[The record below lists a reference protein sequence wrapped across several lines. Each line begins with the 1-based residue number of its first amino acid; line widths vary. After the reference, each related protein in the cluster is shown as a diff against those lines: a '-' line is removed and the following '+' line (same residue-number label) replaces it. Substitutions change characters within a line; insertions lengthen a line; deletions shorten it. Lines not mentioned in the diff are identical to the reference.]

1 MSNSKTS
8 AAGTSFAPN
17 RVEAGV
23 PSGGEFAANRHSESD
38 VVLGQTQLHAGS
50 VMVEDLIGADMNS
63 LLAKYTS
70 AERLVEVAHSSAV
83 YHQAYYNQ
91 AGKSNDKDVDDIA
104 QEAILQI
111 LERVKKGGP
120 ITDFRQLVNSVTANV
135 TVRATANKFR
145 AEDRRAYRLFVA
157 KRDEAQ
163 GLLGRSLT
171 QREEDTVAQ
180 IVLDEW
186 HDPRHK
192 PSKDFRTPHTV
203 DTSLDRS
210 FGEDGGVE
218 STLGASLVN
227 PENSGHYIEPDSY
240 MDRAFTALETTGA
253 ANKAEAKR
261 YAWNAIAERAELP
274 LALPG
279 TISQRKVTEIRKLM
293 EAQEGGVMAACKAWS
308 DGKDSPTTEALF
320 APFGTIDI
328 HQRESVIGLLERIG
342 ADKPEKADIM
352 WASAVAF
359 ANNKH
364 NS

>member
-23 PSGGEFAANRHSESD
+23 PSGGEFAANRHSEST
-38 VVLGQTQLHAGS
+38 VVLVQNQRHAGS
-50 VMVEDLIGADMNS
+50 VQAEDL
-63 LLAKYTS
+63 LAQYTS
-70 AERLVEVAHSSAV
+70 PAELMRMAYSSAA
-83 YHQAYYNQ
+83 YHQTYYNQ
-91 AGKSNDKDVDDIA
+91 AGKSNDKDQHDIA
-104 QEAILQI
+104 QEAMLQV
-111 LERVKKGGP
+111 LERVNKGGP

-145 AEDRRAYRLFVA
+145 AEDRRAYRIFVA

-171 QREEDTVAQ
+171 QREEDTLAQ

-203 DTSLDRS
+203 DSSLDRS

-218 STLGASLVN
+218 STLGATLVN
-227 PENSGHYIEPDSY
+227 PESSGHYIEPDSY

-261 YAWNAIAERAELP
+261 FAWNAIAERADIP
-274 LALPG
+274 LAAAGSL
-279 TISQRKVTEIRKLM
+279 SQRKVTDLRKLM
-293 EAQEGGVMAACKAWS
+293 ENHEGGVIAACKNWN
-308 DGKDSPTTEALF
+308 DGKDNAATEALF
-320 APFGTIDI
+320 APFGTLDVDG
-328 HQRESVIGLLERIG
+328 QEKVVGLLERIG
-342 ADKPEKADIM
+342 AGNPEKADTM
-352 WASAVAF
+352 WASAIAF
-359 ANNKH
+359 SNNKH
-364 NS
+364 S